1 MGTNKL
7 INLLRLTRLW
17 HGRAYIAIA
26 LFGFLLGEDYSLIL
40 PFIVSTLLYVSF
52 AFVINNCFDVETDL
66 NGEKIHYNPVATGSI
81 TLKEGIFFSALLAI
95 SGVLVANVL
104 PANAFVIYI
113 ISMLLA
119 LIYSAPPRTKTKPP
133 LDLITHGLFFGSLL
147 FLFGLFS
154 SNGNADSFI
163 PLVFSIFFCSC
174 FLELRNHIED
184 YESDLISNTTTSA
197 VLLGKRTAEKIKW
210 IFYVLHVACLIFYSP
225 LMLLMLFGLLKERFA
240 DVLTIVAYLAVAL
253 RFVVIKG

>member
-104 PANAFVIYI
+104 PANAFVLYI

-133 LDLITHGLFFGSLL
+133 LDPITHGLFFGSLL

-154 SNGNADSFI
+154 SNGNVFSIA
-163 PLVFSIFFCSC
+163 PLVFSIFFYSC
-174 FLELRNHIED
+174 YLELRNKD
-184 YESDLISNTTTSA
+184 YESNLISNTTASA
-197 VLLGKRTAEKIKW
+197 VLLGKMSAEKIKW
-210 IFYVLHVACLIFYSP
+210 IFYALHVACLISYSP
-225 LMLLMLFGLLKERFA
+225 LMLLMLFGLLRERFA
-240 DVLTIVAYLAVAL
+240 DVLTIAV
-253 RFVVIKG
+253 

>member
-1 MGTNKL
+1 MK
-7 INLLRLTRLW
+7 I
-17 HGRAYIAIA
+17 
-26 LFGFLLGEDYSLIL
+26 SLIL

-52 AFVINNCFDVETDL
+52 AFAINNCFDVETDL
-66 NGEKIHYNPVATGSI
+66 NGEKRYYNPVATRSI
-81 TLKEGIFFSALLAI
+81 TLKEGLVFSALLAI
-95 SGVLVANVL
+95 SGILVASVL
-104 PANAFVIYI
+104 PANAFVLYV

-154 SNGNADSFI
+154 SNGNAGSFT
-163 PLVFSIFFCSC
+163 PLVFSIFFYSC

-197 VLLGKRTAEKIKW
+197 VLLGKRSAEKIKW
-210 IFYVLHVACLIFYSP
+210 IFYALHVACLIPYSP
-225 LMLLMLFGLLKERFA
+225 LMLLMPFGLLKERFA
-240 DVLTIVAYLAVAL
+240 DVLTIAAYLAVAL